1 MQTVLIAAIAVA
13 FAGMLGVNVYFRAQ
27 VLKAYRVLVRAGV
40 EFDGRDMLTAAR
52 VDELVA
58 RHPAHAAELRA
69 FTGGIRRSMSMA
81 SALIVLITLLGAT
94 LMWYR

>member
-13 FAGMLGVNVYFRAQ
+13 FCGMLGVNVYFRAR
-27 VLKAYRVLVRAGV
+27 VLRAYRTLARAGV

-52 VDELVA
+52 LEELVRRYPEHELA
-58 RHPAHAAELRA
+58 LRA

-81 SALIVLITLLGAT
+81 SGLIVLIALLGAT